1 MKTWPLTAW
10 HHSFK
15 QLLCYDIISWC
26 KSYHPVKHATHDTA
40 PGEVGGTRWMT
51 HLAWC
56 SQTPVRAKHYTAPWA
71 YICDYN
77 LVSIPSPKII
87 WTGLGCRIISLV
99 SFLLSSSLFVFL
111 ALTKSSLLG
120 SRHARGARN
129 LAQEGW
135 FLPQSLPFSQWLWCK
150 RLKAD
155 TWWRWT
161 QACSTNCHEYN
172 AAEPGLWDGFSKRS
186 QLFLFSPHTPKHRSF
201 QHGPPKPWQS
211 PCWNKL
217 LPSRPRTEWQ

>member
-87 WTGLGCRIISLV
+87 WTGLSYQI
-99 SFLLSSSLFVFL
+99 LLINVLFPFSLFLHVQSMVVMVRADCIHVICFITIFSIQYHIIFPKGC
-111 ALTKSSLLG
+111 AIE
-120 SRHARGARN
+120 RHCTSHSNKRN
-129 LAQEGW
+129 
-135 FLPQSLPFSQWLWCK
+135 
-150 RLKAD
+150 
-155 TWWRWT
+155 
-161 QACSTNCHEYN
+161 
-172 AAEPGLWDGFSKRS
+172 
-186 QLFLFSPHTPKHRSF
+186 
-201 QHGPPKPWQS
+201 
-211 PCWNKL
+211 
-217 LPSRPRTEWQ
+217 